1 MYDETKELKIIR
13 VDTNEWRRNNIWRTN
28 NSR

>member
-1 MYDETKELKIIR
+1 MYDEVMELKVIR
-13 VDTNEWRRNNIWRTN
+13 VDTNEWRRNDIWRTN